1 MFAMSAAPAR
11 LCLLDD
17 GYRREVR
24 RLLYDAY
31 PSEPTF
37 AWLFDAQRGG
47 YQRRLRAMIRAWV
60 RQHFYMQLPAL
71 GLLVDDRL
79 IAVALI
85 APPQRRLG
93 VADSWM
99 WRLRMLIG
107 AGRRSTRRYLAYQAA
122 LAACLPT
129 QQVHVLSLLGVHP
142 QVQGQHYAEQLLQ
155 AVHDWCAKDLETQGV
170 VLSTGN
176 PHYYGFC
183 ERMGYQ
189 EVGELALGSVNERV
203 FFNPNPSSVKTI
215 AS

>member
-1 MFAMSAAPAR
+1 MHADPAR

-24 RLLYDAY
+24 TLLYESY
-31 PSEPTF
+31 PREPTM
-37 AWLFDAQRGG
+37 AWLFDAARGG
-47 YQRRLRAMIRAWV
+47 YERRLRAMIRAWV

-79 IAVALI
+79 VAVALI

-107 AGRRSTRRYLAYQAA
+107 AGRRSTRRFLTYQAA
-122 LAACLPT
+122 LAASLPT

-142 QVQGQHYAEQLLQ
+142 QFQGQHYAEQLLQ
-155 AVHDWCAKDLETQGV
+155 AVHGWCVKDLDSQGV

-176 PHYYGFC
+176 PHYFAFC
-183 ERMGYQ
+183 QRMGYQ
-189 EVGELALGSVNERV
+189 EVGDLALGDFNERV
-203 FFNPNPSSVKTI
+203 FFHPNSGSAKTI
-215 AS
+215 IP